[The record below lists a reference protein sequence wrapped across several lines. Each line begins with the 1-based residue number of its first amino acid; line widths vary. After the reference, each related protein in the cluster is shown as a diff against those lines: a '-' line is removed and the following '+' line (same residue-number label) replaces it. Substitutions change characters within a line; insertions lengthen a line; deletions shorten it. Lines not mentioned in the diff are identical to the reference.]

1 MKGGRIRMGLVGFDR
16 KGEIYPYVKKGW
28 EWWLE
33 KINGKHEE
41 TNYDNY
47 AFIAAYLSEKQA
59 NTSDSMKPKRENN
72 DG

>member
-1 MKGGRIRMGLVGFDR
+1 M
-16 KGEIYPYVKKGW
+16 E
-28 EWWLE
+28 
-33 KINGKHEE
+33 KHEE

-59 NTSDSMKPKRENN
+59 NIVTSTKPKRENN